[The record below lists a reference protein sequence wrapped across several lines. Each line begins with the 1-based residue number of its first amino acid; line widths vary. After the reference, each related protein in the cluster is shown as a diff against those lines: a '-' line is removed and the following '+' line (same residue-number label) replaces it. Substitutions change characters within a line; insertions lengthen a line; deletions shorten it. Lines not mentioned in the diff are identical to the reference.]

1 MDFGSTTGGVFGLVN
16 PVREVREV
24 DCKRLEMTPEANSQQ
39 SEGGK
44 SNSTPPANN
53 TVEIFDDEQAA
64 CYVGGVKARAIR
76 DWRTR
81 RGLPYL
87 RLTAKVCRIR
97 KSDLDKWL
105 AQHRVATMKGGAQ

>member
-1 MDFGSTTGGVFGLVN
+1 
-16 PVREVREV
+16 
-24 DCKRLEMTPEANSQQ
+24 MTANAISQQ
-39 SEGGK
+39 PDGGK

-97 KSDLDKWL
+97 KADLDKWL
-105 AQHRVATMKGGAQ
+105 ASHRVATMKGGAQ